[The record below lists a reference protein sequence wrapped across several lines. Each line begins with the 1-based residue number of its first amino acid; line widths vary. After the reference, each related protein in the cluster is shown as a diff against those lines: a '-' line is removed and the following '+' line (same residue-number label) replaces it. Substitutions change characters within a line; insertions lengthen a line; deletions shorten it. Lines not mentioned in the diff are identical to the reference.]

1 MLTEMK
7 MKMKNKTTK
16 IITSITRMID
26 KDTKFIFTEIDFKLS
41 DISILEDKRYEL
53 INQTILSLIN
63 DDYIT
68 TETMKVNLKSDN
80 VVLHS
85 FVTTKRDFKNEHN
98 DRTDYDIEDDSWR
111 EHKNKRRTGLIN
123 LSKVKDIE
131 KTLLED
137 LNETTR

>member
-1 MLTEMK
+1 MK